1 MYRLLIKPYGSD
13 IFEVADLSKIN
24 PAMTFEMND
33 IGNAEDAQANYS
45 QRITLPMTATNRR
58 IFGNID
64 SNFVRSKMPYKTL
77 EARLFADNFTLIG
90 KGGICRILTVNE
102 NDIEVCLMSGIR
114 SVFYEIEHLDFGDTD
129 FLGKPKMPLGV
140 GDDLSSIAYYQNTH
154 YVFANYNV
162 SEFLTNYDVIGKYIQ
177 NCMPLVWLW
186 HQCDDGSFVG
196 LIPAIA
202 NALGITIDTTIDIS
216 VINDYALTLCEPL
229 NNNTGAIVEDRENI
243 RNAKTDGADIWI
255 QGLNYKIISWGEKI
269 FTVHRSIVGFK
280 INFDVASS
288 TPVDFKMSV
297 LLDGKPDGKAIAFDV
312 ENHSDSPIDWD
323 FYKWQ
328 KSGNRYLK
336 SVIVCS
342 DGRVLETDEN
352 GNYFIA
358 STHDVL
364 KTYKDGDDFKII
376 AHNYGHG
383 ISEDLSVS
391 YGVVYIEDTKS
402 NSAIS
407 GSSINVAK
415 SLGFENAKEA
425 LKTFM
430 QLFGLFPIFNYATK
444 TLSLVNMSLIK
455 GNKNA
460 ALDWTEKLVGNV
472 KRTFVIDGYGQT
484 NNILFSENE
493 QNQQDKISFYIADD
507 NLDPEK
513 DLFTLKIETG
523 QGYLIQQLND
533 TGTQFKKSKNPHLV
547 ILDKDNDSE
556 GYPIDNYYHVNRHV
570 SPQDLTHYYDALSD
584 IINDAECVEA
594 DFLLTN
600 YDISTLDLT
609 KPIYLR
615 QFGRHF
621 YINSVQNYISDQL
634 TTCTLIAI

>member
-1 MYRLLIKPYGSD
+1 MYRLLIKAYGSD

-77 EARLFADNFTLIG
+77 EARLFVDNFTLIG
-90 KGGICRILTVNE
+90 KGGICRVLTVNE

-114 SVFYEIEHLDFGDTD
+114 SVFYEIEHLDFVDTE
-129 FLGKPKMPLGV
+129 FLGKPKMPMGV
-140 GDDLSSIAYYQNTH
+140 NDDLSFIAYYQNTH
-154 YVFANYNV
+154 YVFAQYNV
-162 SEFLTNYDVIGKYIQ
+162 SEFLTNYDVIGNYIQ

-202 NALGITIDTTIDIS
+202 DALGITIDTTIDRS
-216 VINDYALTLCEPL
+216 VINNYALTLCEPL

-243 RNAKTDGADIWI
+243 RNAKTDGANISF
-255 QGLNYKIISWGEKI
+255 QNFNYKVISWGEKI

-280 INFDVASS
+280 INLDVASS
-288 TPVDFKMSV
+288 TYVGFNMAV
-297 LLDGKPDGKAIAFDV
+297 LFDGKPDGKAISFDV

-336 SVIVCS
+336 SIIVRT
-342 DGRVLETDEN
+342 DGVVLETDGN
-352 GNYFIA
+352 GNYFTA
-358 STHDVL
+358 ATHDVL

-376 AHNYGHG
+376 AHNYADA
-383 ISEDLSVS
+383 ISGDLLVS

-407 GSSINVAK
+407 GSSINVSK

-444 TLSLVNMSLIK
+444 TLSLINMSLIK
-455 GNKNA
+455 GNKNS

-513 DLFTLKIETG
+513 DLLTLKIETG
-523 QGYLIQQLND
+523 RGYLIQQLND
-533 TGTQFKKSKNPHLV
+533 TGTQFKKSKKPHLV
-547 ILDKDNDSE
+547 ILDKDNDAD

-621 YINSVQNYISDQL
+621 YINSVQNYISGQV

>member
-1 MYRLLIKPYGSD
+1 MYRLLIKAYGSD
-13 IFEVADLSKIN
+13 IFEVADLSKIS

-90 KGGICRILTVNE
+90 KGGICRVLTVNE

-114 SVFYEIEHLDFGDTD
+114 SVFYEIEHLDFGDTE

-140 GDDLSSIAYYQNTH
+140 GDDLSSISYYQNTH
-154 YVFANYNV
+154 YVFARYNV
-162 SEFLTNYDVIGKYIQ
+162 SEFLTNYDVIGNYIQ

-202 NALGITIDTTIDIS
+202 GALGITIDTTIDRS

-255 QGLNYKIISWGEKI
+255 QKLNYKIISWGEKI

-288 TPVDFKMSV
+288 TPVDFKMAV
-297 LLDGKPDGKAIAFDV
+297 LFDGKPDGKAIAFDV
-312 ENHSDSPIDWD
+312 ENHSDSPIDWNY
-323 FYKWQ
+323 YKWQ
-328 KSGNRYLK
+328 KSGDRYLK
-336 SVIVCS
+336 SVIVRS

-352 GNYFIA
+352 GNYFTA
-358 STHDVL
+358 ATHDVL

-376 AHNYGHG
+376 AHNYGDA
-383 ISEDLSVS
+383 ISDDLLVS

-444 TLSLVNMSLIK
+444 TLSFVNMSLIK

-570 SPQDLTHYYDALSD
+570 TSQDLTHYYDALSD

-594 DFLLTN
+594 DFLLTD

-615 QFGRHF
+615 QFGRYF
-621 YINSVQNYISDQL
+621 YINSVQNYISGQL

>member
-114 SVFYEIEHLDFGDTD
+114 SVFYEIEHLDFGDTE

-140 GDDLSSIAYYQNTH
+140 RDDLSSIAYYQNTH
-154 YVFANYNV
+154 YVFAQYNV
-162 SEFLTNYDVIGKYIQ
+162 SEFLTNYEVIGAYIQ

-202 NALGITIDTTIDIS
+202 NALGITIDTTIDRS

-255 QGLNYKIISWGEKI
+255 QGVNYKVISWGEKI

-288 TPVDFKMSV
+288 TRVYFEMAV
-297 LLDGKPDGKAIAFDV
+297 LFDGKPDGKAIAFEV
-312 ENHSDSPIDWD
+312 RNHDDSPIYWD

-336 SVIVCS
+336 SVIVRS

-376 AHNYGHG
+376 AHSYGKG

-513 DLFTLKIETG
+513 DLLTLKIETG

-570 SPQDLTHYYDALSD
+570 SSQDLTHYYDALSD

-621 YINSVQNYISDQL
+621 YINSVQNYISGQV

>member
-1 MYRLLIKPYGSD
+1 MYRLLIKAYGSD
-13 IFEVADLSKIN
+13 IFEVADLSKIS

-90 KGGICRILTVNE
+90 KGGICRVLTVNE

-114 SVFYEIEHLDFGDTD
+114 SVFYEIEHLDFGDTE
-129 FLGKPKMPLGV
+129 FLGKPKMPLGI

-154 YVFANYNV
+154 YVFARYNV
-162 SEFLTNYDVIGKYIQ
+162 SEFLTNYDVIGNYIQ

-202 NALGITIDTTIDIS
+202 GAIGITIDTTIDRS

-243 RNAKTDGADIWI
+243 KNAKTDGADISF
-255 QGLNYKIISWGEKI
+255 QRLNYKVISWGEKI

-280 INFDVASS
+280 INFDAASS
-288 TPVDFKMSV
+288 TYVGFNMAV
-297 LLDGKPDGKAIAFDV
+297 LFDGKPDGKAIAFDV

-336 SVIVCS
+336 SIIVRT
-342 DGRVLETDEN
+342 DGVVLETDET
-352 GNYFIA
+352 GNYFTA
-358 STHDVL
+358 ATNDVL

-376 AHNYGHG
+376 AHNYGDA
-383 ISEDLSVS
+383 ISDNLLVS
-391 YGVVYIEDTKS
+391 YGVLYIEDTKS

-570 SPQDLTHYYDALSD
+570 TSQDLTHYYDSLSS

-594 DFLLTN
+594 DFLLN
-600 YDISTLDLT
+600 DYDISTLDLT

-615 QFGRHF
+615 QFGRYF
-621 YINSVQNYISDQL
+621 YINSVQNYISGQV

>member
-114 SVFYEIEHLDFGDTD
+114 SVFYEIEHLDFGNTD

-202 NALGITIDTTIDIS
+202 NALGITIDTTIDRS

-255 QGLNYKIISWGEKI
+255 QGLNYKVISWGEKI

-288 TPVDFKMSV
+288 TPVDFKMAV
-297 LLDGKPDGKAIAFDV
+297 LFDGKPDGKAIAFDV
-312 ENHSDSPIDWD
+312 ENHDDSPIDWD

-336 SVIVCS
+336 SIIVRT

-352 GNYFIA
+352 GNYFTA

-376 AHNYGHG
+376 AHNYGEG
-383 ISEDLSVS
+383 ISENLSVS

-425 LKTFM
+425 FKTFM

-460 ALDWTEKLVGNV
+460 ALDWTEKLAGNV
-472 KRTFVIDGYGQT
+472 KRTFVIDGYGQK
-484 NNILFSENE
+484 NNILFTEND
-493 QNQQDKISFYIADD
+493 QHNQDKISFYIADD

-513 DLFTLKIETG
+513 DLLTIKIETG

-570 SPQDLTHYYDALSD
+570 TSQDLTHYYDALSD
-584 IINDAECVEA
+584 ILNDAECVEA

-615 QFGRHF
+615 QFGRYF
-621 YINSVQNYISDQL
+621 YINSVQNYISGQV

>member
-1 MYRLLIKPYGSD
+1 MYRLLIKAYGSD
-13 IFEVADLSKIN
+13 IFEVADLSKIS

-64 SNFVRSKMPYKTL
+64 SNFVRSKRPYKTL

-90 KGGICRILTVNE
+90 KGGICRVLTVNE

-114 SVFYEIEHLDFGDTD
+114 SVFYEMEHLDFGDTE
-129 FLGKPKMPLGV
+129 FLGKPKMPMGV
-140 GDDLSSIAYYQNTH
+140 NDDLSYITEYKNTH
-154 YVFANYNV
+154 YVFAKYNV
-162 SEFLTNYDVIGKYIQ
+162 SEFLTNYDVIGNYIQ

-202 NALGITIDTTIDIS
+202 DALGITIDTTIDRS
-216 VINDYALTLCEPL
+216 AINDYALTLCEPL

-243 RNAKTDGADIWI
+243 RYAKTDGADISF
-255 QGLNYKIISWGEKI
+255 QHVKYNVISWGEKI
-269 FTVHRSIVGFK
+269 FTIHRSIVGFK
-280 INFDVASS
+280 IMVNAASS
-288 TPVDFKMSV
+288 TYVGLNMAV
-297 LLDGKPDGKAIAFDV
+297 LLDGKTDGKAISFDI
-312 ENHSDSPIDWD
+312 ENFINSTIDWSR
-323 FYKWQ
+323 YKWQ
-328 KSGNRYLK
+328 QSGGGYLK
-336 SVIVCS
+336 SIIVRS
-342 DGRVLETDEN
+342 DGVVLESDEN
-352 GNYFIA
+352 GNYFTA
-358 STHDVL
+358 ATHDVL

-376 AHNYGHG
+376 AHKYGDA
-383 ISEDLSVS
+383 ISENLSVS
-391 YGVVYIEDTKS
+391 YEVVYIEDTKS

-430 QLFGLFPIFNYATK
+430 QLFGLFPIFNYVTK
-444 TLSLVNMSLIK
+444 TLSLINMSPIK
-455 GNKNA
+455 GNKSA
-460 ALDWTEKLVGNV
+460 SIDWTDKLVGNV

-507 NLDPEK
+507 NLYPEK

-523 QGYLIQQLND
+523 RGYLIQQLND
-533 TGTQFKKSKNPHLV
+533 TGTQFKKSKKPHLV
-547 ILDKDNDSE
+547 ILDKDNVSE

-570 SPQDLTHYYDALSD
+570 TSQDLTHYYDSLSD

-600 YDISTLDLT
+600 YDISTLDFT
-609 KPIYLR
+609 KPIYLK

-621 YINSVQNYISDQL
+621 YINSVQNYISGQV

>member
-1 MYRLLIKPYGSD
+1 MYRLLIKAYGSD
-13 IFEVADLSKIN
+13 IFEVADLSKIS

-77 EARLFADNFTLIG
+77 EARLFSDNFTLIG
-90 KGGICRILTVNE
+90 KGGICRVLTVNE

-114 SVFYEIEHLDFGDTD
+114 SVFYEMEHLDFGDTE

-154 YVFANYNV
+154 YVFAMYNV
-162 SEFLTNYDVIGKYIQ
+162 SEFLTNYDVIGNYIQ

-202 NALGITIDTTIDIS
+202 DAIGITIDTTIDRS
-216 VINDYALTLCEPL
+216 AINDYALTLCEPL

-243 RNAKTDGADIWI
+243 RNAKTDGADISFHKV
-255 QGLNYKIISWGEKI
+255 NYKVISWGEKI
-269 FTVHRSIVGFK
+269 FTIHRSIVGFK
-280 INFDVASS
+280 INFNAASS
-288 TPVDFKMSV
+288 TYVGFNMAV
-297 LLDGKPDGKAIAFDV
+297 IFDGKPDGKAIAFDV

-328 KSGNRYLK
+328 KSGDRYLK
-336 SVIVCS
+336 SVIVRS
-342 DGRVLETDEN
+342 DGVVLKTDET
-352 GNYFIA
+352 GNYFTA

-376 AHNYGHG
+376 AHNYGDA
-383 ISEDLSVS
+383 ISGDLLVS

-523 QGYLIQQLND
+523 RDYLIQQLND
-533 TGTQFKKSKNPHLV
+533 TGTQFKKSKKPHLV

-570 SPQDLTHYYDALSD
+570 TSQDLTHYYDSLAS

-615 QFGRHF
+615 QFGRYF
-621 YINSVQNYISDQL
+621 YINSVQNYISGQV

>member
-1 MYRLLIKPYGSD
+1 MYRLLIKAYGSD

-64 SNFVRSKMPYKTL
+64 SNFVRSTMPYKTL

-114 SVFYEIEHLDFGDTD
+114 SVFYEIEHLDFGDTE

-154 YVFANYNV
+154 YVFARYNV
-162 SEFLTNYDVIGKYIQ
+162 SEFLTNYDVIGNYIQ

-202 NALGITIDTTIDIS
+202 DAIGITIDTTIDRS
-216 VINDYALTLCEPL
+216 SINDYALTLCEPL

-243 RNAKTDGADIWI
+243 RNAKTDGADISF
-255 QGLNYKIISWGEKI
+255 QKLNYKVISWGEKI

-288 TPVDFKMSV
+288 KYVGFNMAV
-297 LLDGKPDGKAIAFDV
+297 LFDGKPDGKAIAFNV
-312 ENHSDSPIDWD
+312 ENHSDSPIDWNY
-323 FYKWQ
+323 YKWQ

-336 SVIVCS
+336 SVIVRS
-342 DGRVLETDEN
+342 DGVVLETDET
-352 GNYFIA
+352 GNYFTA
-358 STHDVL
+358 ATHDVL

-376 AHNYGHG
+376 AHNYGDA
-383 ISEDLSVS
+383 ISEDLLVS

-513 DLFTLKIETG
+513 DLFTLKIDTG
-523 QGYLIQQLND
+523 RGYLIQQLND
-533 TGTQFKKSKNPHLV
+533 TGTQFKKSKKPHLV

-570 SPQDLTHYYDALSD
+570 TSQDLTHYYDSLAS

-615 QFGRHF
+615 QFGRYF
-621 YINSVQNYISDQL
+621 YINSVQNYISGQV

>member
-90 KGGICRILTVNE
+90 KGGICRVLTVNE

>member
-1 MYRLLIKPYGSD
+1 MYRLLIKAYGSD
-13 IFEVADLSKIN
+13 IFEVADLSKIS

-90 KGGICRILTVNE
+90 KGGICRVLTVNE

-114 SVFYEIEHLDFGDTD
+114 SVFYEIEHLDFGDTE

-154 YVFANYNV
+154 YVFAQYNV
-162 SEFLTNYDVIGKYIQ
+162 SEFLTNYDVIGNYIQ

-202 NALGITIDTTIDIS
+202 DAIGITIDTTIDRS

-243 RNAKTDGADIWI
+243 KNAKTDGADISF
-255 QGLNYKIISWGEKI
+255 QKLNYKVISWGEKI

-280 INFDVASS
+280 INFNAASS
-288 TPVDFKMSV
+288 TYVGFNMAV
-297 LLDGKPDGKAIAFDV
+297 LFDGKPDGKAIAFDV
-312 ENHSDSPIDWD
+312 ENHSDSPIDWNY
-323 FYKWQ
+323 YKWQ

-342 DGRVLETDEN
+342 DGRVLETDET
-352 GNYFIA
+352 GNYFTA
-358 STHDVL
+358 ATHDVF
-364 KTYKDGDDFKII
+364 KTYKDGDYFKII
-376 AHNYGHG
+376 AHNYGYA
-383 ISEDLSVS
+383 ISEDLLVS
-391 YGVVYIEDTKS
+391 YGVVYIEDTKRE
-402 NSAIS
+402 NAIS
-407 GSSINVAK
+407 GSNINVAK

-430 QLFGLFPIFNYATK
+430 QLFGLFPIYNYSTK

-513 DLFTLKIETG
+513 DLLTLKIETG
-523 QGYLIQQLND
+523 RWYLIQQLND
-533 TGTQFKKSKNPHLV
+533 TGTQFKKSKKPHLV

-570 SPQDLTHYYDALSD
+570 DSSELTPYYNALSD

-609 KPIYLR
+609 KPIYLK

-621 YINSVQNYISDQL
+621 YINSVQNYISGQV

>member
-1 MYRLLIKPYGSD
+1 MYRLLIKAYGSD
-13 IFEVADLSKIN
+13 IFEVADLSKIS

-64 SNFVRSKMPYKTL
+64 SNFVRSKIPYNTL

-90 KGGICRILTVNE
+90 KGGICRVLTVNE

-114 SVFYEIEHLDFGDTD
+114 SVFYEIEHLDFGDTE

-140 GDDLSSIAYYQNTH
+140 SDDLSFIAEYKNTH
-154 YVFANYNV
+154 YVFARYNV
-162 SEFLTNYDVIGKYIQ
+162 SEFLTNYDVIGNYIQ

-202 NALGITIDTTIDIS
+202 NALGITIDTTIDRS

-243 RNAKTDGADIWI
+243 KNAKTDGADISF
-255 QGLNYKIISWGEKI
+255 QNFNYKVISWGEKI

-288 TPVDFKMSV
+288 KYVGFNMAV
-297 LLDGKPDGKAIAFDV
+297 LFDGKPDGKSIAFEV
-312 ENHSDSPIDWD
+312 RNHDDSPIDWD
-323 FYKWQ
+323 YYKWQ
-328 KSGNRYLK
+328 KSGGRYLK
-336 SVIVCS
+336 SVIVRS
-342 DGRVLETDEN
+342 DGVVLETDET
-352 GNYFIA
+352 GNYFTA
-358 STHDVL
+358 ATHDVL

-376 AHNYGHG
+376 AHNYGDA
-383 ISEDLSVS
+383 ISGDLLVS

-484 NNILFSENE
+484 NNILCSENE

-507 NLDPEK
+507 NLDTEK

-556 GYPIDNYYHVNRHV
+556 GYPIDKYYHVNRHV
-570 SPQDLTHYYDALSD
+570 TSQDLTHYYDALSD

-594 DFLLTN
+594 DFLLTD

-621 YINSVQNYISDQL
+621 YINSVQNYISGKL

>member
-45 QRITLPMTATNRR
+45 QRVTLPMTATNRR

-114 SVFYEIEHLDFGDTD
+114 SVFYEIEHLDFGDTE

-140 GDDLSSIAYYQNTH
+140 RDDLSYITEYKNTH
-154 YVFANYNV
+154 YVFAQYNV
-162 SEFLTNYDVIGKYIQ
+162 SEFLTNYDAIGAYIQ

-202 NALGITIDTTIDIS
+202 DALGITIDTTIDRSI
-216 VINDYALTLCEPL
+216 INDYALTLCEPL

-255 QGLNYKIISWGEKI
+255 QGLNYKVISWGEKI

-288 TPVDFKMSV
+288 TPVDFKMAV
-297 LLDGKPDGKAIAFDV
+297 LFDGKPDGKAIAFDV

-336 SVIVCS
+336 SIIVRT
-342 DGRVLETDEN
+342 DGRVLETDET
-352 GNYFIA
+352 GNYFTA
-358 STHDVL
+358 ATHDVL

-444 TLSLVNMSLIK
+444 TLSLVNMSLTK

-513 DLFTLKIETG
+513 DLLTLKIETG
-523 QGYLIQQLND
+523 RGYLIQQLND

-570 SPQDLTHYYDALSD
+570 TSQDLTHYYDALAS

-621 YINSVQNYISDQL
+621 YINSVQNYISGHL

>member
-114 SVFYEIEHLDFGDTD
+114 SVFYEIEHLDFGNTD

-140 GDDLSSIAYYQNTH
+140 RDDLSYITEYKNTH
-154 YVFANYNV
+154 YVFAQYNV
-162 SEFLTNYDVIGKYIQ
+162 SEFLTNYDVIGGYIQ

-202 NALGITIDTTIDIS
+202 NALGITIDTTIDRS

-255 QGLNYKIISWGEKI
+255 QGVNYKVISWGEKI

-280 INFDVASS
+280 INFDAASS
-288 TPVDFKMSV
+288 TYVYLKMAV
-297 LLDGKPDGKAIAFDV
+297 LFDGKPDGKAIAFEV
-312 ENHSDSPIDWD
+312 RNHDDSPIYWD

-336 SVIVCS
+336 SIIVRT
-342 DGRVLETDEN
+342 DGVVLETDEN
-352 GNYFIA
+352 GNYFTA
-358 STHDVL
+358 STHDVF

-376 AHNYGHG
+376 AHNYGDA
-383 ISEDLSVS
+383 ISGDLSVS

-513 DLFTLKIETG
+513 DLLTLKIETG
-523 QGYLIQQLND
+523 KGYLIQQLND

-556 GYPIDNYYHVNRHV
+556 GYPINYYHVNRHV
-570 SPQDLTHYYDALSD
+570 TSQDLTHYYDALSD

-615 QFGRHF
+615 QFGRYF
-621 YINSVQNYISDQL
+621 YINSVQNYISGQV